1 MNKKFSIV
9 AVLSVLALV
18 GAGCSSTSNTST
30 NSSSPSTA
38 VTSPV
43 SKPATAN
50 NSGAAQDKLDGKW
63 KVTTA
68 TGDMASLNEGT
79 PYTFVGKSKLTTGS
93 GILANSGDITA
104 ITDTT
109 FSVMFAGMSN
119 ASNYNYHF
127 DGAKLVIEPQGSNQ
141 VLTLEK
147 Q

>member
-1 MNKKFSIV
+1 MDKKFSVV
-9 AVLSVLALV
+9 AVLGVLALV
-18 GAGCSSTSNTST
+18 GAGCSSTSTTSGDTSATTNT
-30 NSSSPSTA
+30 
-38 VTSPV
+38 VT
-43 SKPATAN
+43 KPAVVS

-63 KVTTA
+63 KVTSA

>member
-1 MNKKFSIV
+1 MNKKFSVV
-9 AVLSVLALV
+9 AVLGVLALV
-18 GAGCSSTSNTST
+18 GAGCSSTSTTSGDTSATTNT
-30 NSSSPSTA
+30 
-38 VTSPV
+38 VT
-43 SKPATAN
+43 KPAVVS

-63 KVTTA
+63 KVTSA

-109 FSVMFAGMSN
+109 FSVKFVGMSN

-127 DGAKLVIEPQGSNQ
+127 DGAKLVIEPQCSNQ

>member
-1 MNKKFSIV
+1 MNKKFSVV
-9 AVLSVLALV
+9 AVLGVLALV
-18 GAGCSSTSNTST
+18 GAGCSSTSTTSGDTSATTNT
-30 NSSSPSTA
+30 
-38 VTSPV
+38 VT
-43 SKPATAN
+43 KPAVVS

-63 KVTTA
+63 KVTSA

-119 ASNYNYHF
+119 ASNYN
-127 DGAKLVIEPQGSNQ
+127 
-141 VLTLEK
+141 
-147 Q
+147 

>member
-1 MNKKFSIV
+1 MNKKFSVV
-9 AVLSVLALV
+9 AVLGVLALV
-18 GAGCSSTSNTST
+18 GAGCSSTSTTSGDTSATTNT
-30 NSSSPSTA
+30 
-38 VTSPV
+38 VT
-43 SKPATAN
+43 KPAVVS

-109 FSVMFAGMSN
+109 FSVKFVGMSN

>member
-1 MNKKFSIV
+1 MNKKFSVV
-9 AVLSVLALV
+9 AVLGVLALV
-18 GAGCSSTSNTST
+18 GAGCSSTSTTSGDTSATTNT
-30 NSSSPSTA
+30 
-38 VTSPV
+38 VT
-43 SKPATAN
+43 KPAVVS

-63 KVTTA
+63 KVTSA